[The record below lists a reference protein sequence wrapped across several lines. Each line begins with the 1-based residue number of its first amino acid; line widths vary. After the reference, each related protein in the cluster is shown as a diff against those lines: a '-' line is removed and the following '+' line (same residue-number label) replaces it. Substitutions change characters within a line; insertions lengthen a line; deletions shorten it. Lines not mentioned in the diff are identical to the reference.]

1 MRRKLNFITLALL
14 VLSTITMLGC
24 RSDSSDSRLP
34 LDELPADTEQG
45 GSPGGDGNG
54 DSDDSNSSNPYLPLQ
69 PTEDDLDGD
78 GVPNEDDP
86 CPRVPGVDPALC
98 DESVDP
104 DGDGIPTLYPAIE
117 PFISQGI
124 VGQPWDNCP
133 DIANPSQSDLDE
145 DGVGDAC
152 DEDIDGDGVL
162 NGADNCPVVANPGQN
177 DENGNGIGDACDPG
191 IEEGYS
197 CSVEGIYSPMR
208 ANDSEIQAV
217 TSVNSTGCLL
227 PGGLGGLLCGVN
239 DPENVTDDDLNNI
252 AAIYNTNLLGLSS
265 VSLRVA
271 AGTDFVYPA
280 NNYVGVALRNAPQVL
295 KLGLLTNG
303 GLQVRTLLNGEV
315 QEETGGSVGADL
327 DLLGLSQVIGSDG
340 FEYLVFETSQP
351 FDAVEIFSGGFEL
364 LSALEEFEVS
374 RVCAAKTG
382 IPEL

>member
-1 MRRKLNFITLALL
+1 MLRKLNFFTFALL
-14 VLSTITMLGC
+14 VLSTTTMLGC
-24 RSDSSDSRLP
+24 RSDNSDSRLP
-34 LDELPADTEQG
+34 LDELSAGTEQDGSAG
-45 GSPGGDGNG
+45 GEGSG
-54 DSDDSNSSNPYLPLQ
+54 DSDESNSSNPYLPLQ
-69 PTEDDLDGD
+69 PTEDDWDGD

-98 DESVDP
+98 NESVDP
-104 DGDGIPTLYPAIE
+104 DGDGFPTLYPTIE
-117 PFISQGI
+117 PFISQDI

-133 DIANPSQSDLDE
+133 DIANPSQSDLDGN
-145 DGVGDAC
+145 GVGDTC
-152 DEDIDGDGVL
+152 DKDIDGDGVL
-162 NGADNCPVVANPGQN
+162 NDADNCPVVANPGQN

-191 IEEGYS
+191 IEDGFS

-208 ANDSEIQAV
+208 ANDSAV
-217 TSVNSTGCLL
+217 KATTSVNTTGCLL
-227 PGGLGGLLCGVN
+227 SGDAGSLLCGVN
-239 DPENVTDDDLNNI
+239 NPNNVVDDDLTNT

-265 VSLRVA
+265 VSLRIA
-271 AGTDFVYPA
+271 SGTNFVYPA
-280 NNYVGVALRNAPQVL
+280 NNYVGVAIRNAPQLV

-327 DLLGLSQVIGSDG
+327 DLLGLSQLIGSGD

-364 LSALEEFEVS
+364 LSVLEEFEVS

-382 IPEL
+382 IPDL